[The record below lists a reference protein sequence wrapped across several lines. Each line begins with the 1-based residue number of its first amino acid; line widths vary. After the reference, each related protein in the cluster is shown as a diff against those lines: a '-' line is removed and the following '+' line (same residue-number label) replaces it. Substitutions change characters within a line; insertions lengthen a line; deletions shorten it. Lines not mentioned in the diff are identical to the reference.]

1 MLYGP
6 TIGIY
11 KDRHYQIR
19 FNALKHPCGHVRIED
34 EDIEPLRSLKEFDW
48 DVVNDYINMHGGCTF
63 VRHLSDDKGMW
74 IGFDTTHSFDNKAIR
89 TIDFVRNECMYMID
103 QLLDLQKEK

>member
-19 FNALKHPCGHVRIED
+19 FNALKCPCGYVRIED
-34 EDIEPLRSLKEFDW
+34 EDIDILRDLAEDDW
-48 DVVNDYINMHGGCTF
+48 DTVNEYIIMHGGCTF
-63 VRHLSDDKGMW
+63 VRQLSDDKGMW
-74 IGFDTTHSFDNKAIR
+74 IGFDTSHGFDTKSTQ
-89 TIDFVRNECMYMID
+89 TIEFVRNECMYIID
-103 QLLDLQKEK
+103 QLLDLQKEN